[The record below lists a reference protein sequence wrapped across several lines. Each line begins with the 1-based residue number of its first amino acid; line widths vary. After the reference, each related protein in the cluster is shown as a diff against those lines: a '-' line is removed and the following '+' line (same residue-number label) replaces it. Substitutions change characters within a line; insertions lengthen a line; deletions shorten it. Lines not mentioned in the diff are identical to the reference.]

1 MENKNYPRYEE
12 IPLEQLYTFKNHP
25 FTVRHDDDFE
35 MLVKSIQEIGVIHV
49 LLVRPRK
56 EGGYE
61 VVSGH
66 RRMEALKA
74 INAATAP
81 CEVREMDDD
90 HAIITM
96 VSTNITH
103 RAKLL
108 PSEKARALKMRY
120 EAARRIRL
128 SSKEKDSRETRVTE
142 TIGIQESISA
152 RQVSRYIKLNDL
164 NKQLL
169 DALDAGDLGMDAA
182 IELSYLTTEQQCWV
196 YDYFKERKQMPKGAQ
211 AKKLRKAFAEGKSQ
225 ADIPDIILFA
235 KKREGAPVQTAAI
248 KPEIPVLDYPRI
260 SQYYPPDTSVETMND
275 DICRHLEA
283 SRRHRNY
290 GY

>member
-1 MENKNYPRYEE
+1 MENKIQPRYEE

-56 EGGYE
+56 DGGYE

-66 RRMEALKA
+66 RRMEALKT

-90 HAIITM
+90 HAIIAM

-128 SSKEKDSRETRVTE
+128 SSKERDSREMRVTE

-152 RQVSRYIKLNDL
+152 RQVSRYI
-164 NKQLL
+164 
-169 DALDAGDLGMDAA
+169 
-182 IELSYLTTEQQCWV
+182 S
-196 YDYFKERKQMPKGAQ
+196 
-211 AKKLRKAFAEGKSQ
+211 
-225 ADIPDIILFA
+225 II
-235 KKREGAPVQTAAI
+235 
-248 KPEIPVLDYPRI
+248 
-260 SQYYPPDTSVETMND
+260 
-275 DICRHLEA
+275 
-283 SRRHRNY
+283 
-290 GY
+290 